1 MARLGNNRRQDS
13 HTASQSSLLRDSALA
28 VPASPPAPRGISE
41 RAVIIAS
48 GVRQPIVAILLLI
61 SLFTVLSGKPLDG
74 LLLAT
79 VAMALAWDAGMN
91 SRQVAAKALAVPA
104 AQIGLPAQDGLPAQ
118 VGLPAQEPAQQG
130 AWRLRYRPPR
140 LRLVAIGSAAAVVYA
155 LTVGSFTR
163 YSWPA
168 TAGVVGLGAS
178 VVVVGWGGPTR
189 QRQIPARFT
198 RIGAF
203 TWGTLFV
210 GASLWELTA
219 LLMQPN
225 IETSSYAHPTIS
237 TLTDPLLGSVPGR
250 LIALLGWIALGAY
263 LVER

>member
-1 MARLGNNRRQDS
+1 MARLGSNRRPDTQD
-13 HTASQSSLLRDSALA
+13 AAVQDPALA
-28 VPASPPAPRGISE
+28 VATSPAVPRGLAE
-41 RAVIIAS
+41 RVLIIGS
-48 GVRQPIVAILLLI
+48 GLRQPIVAILVLV

-74 LLLAT
+74 LLLVT
-79 VAMALAWDAGMN
+79 VATALAWDAGMA
-91 SRQVAAKALAVPA
+91 RQ
-104 AQIGLPAQDGLPAQ
+104 
-118 VGLPAQEPAQQG
+118 PAQQG
-130 AWRLRYRPPR
+130 AWRLRSRPPR
-140 LRLVAIGSAAAVVYA
+140 LRVVAVGSAAAVIYA

-178 VVVVGWGGPTR
+178 VVVVGWGGPSR
-189 QRQIPARFT
+189 QRPIPAKFA

-203 TWGTLFV
+203 TWGFLFV
-210 GASLWELTA
+210 GASLWELAA

-237 TLTDPLLGSVPGR
+237 TLTDPLLASAPGR
-250 LIALLGWIALGAY
+250 AIALLGWIALGAY